1 MSTFSLHLHLAGG
14 LSKPYKGIIRTTPLK
29 GPEKICRP
37 HYFLG
42 LPLKGF
48 SLCLGILATRKRVHE
63 FLDAYLVGYLIFLQL
78 VLYVGFNCFLFRPT
92 VSTKYPLAQ
101 KCLFPY
107 LYFRFAWRSNIMR
120 LLLPLRYPIICDT
133 LYLGG
138 ILMSMWM

>member
-1 MSTFSLHLHLAGG
+1 M
-14 LSKPYKGIIRTTPLK
+14 PLK

-78 VLYVGFNCFLFRPT
+78 VLYVGFGEQLQLHISRIRKN
-92 VSTKYPLAQ
+92 TKSKTTYTKKYGLNLLYPS
-101 KCLFPY
+101 CYSSF
-107 LYFRFAWRSNIMR
+107 
-120 LLLPLRYPIICDT
+120 
-133 LYLGG
+133 
-138 ILMSMWM
+138 